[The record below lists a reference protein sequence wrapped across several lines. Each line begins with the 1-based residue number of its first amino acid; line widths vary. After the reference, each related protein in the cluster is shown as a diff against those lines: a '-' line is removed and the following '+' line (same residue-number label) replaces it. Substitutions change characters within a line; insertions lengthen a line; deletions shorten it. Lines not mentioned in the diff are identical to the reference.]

1 MVVHED
7 YGVGIYL
14 GVNKVETNLG
24 LREYITLEYANNAKV
39 YVPVGRLDKLSKYI
53 GDSTTVTISS
63 LKWEKKWK
71 ATKKKKSMK
80 K

>member
-1 MVVHED
+1 MCIRDSNRIDFIPLLDWEDLKEGDLVVHED

-39 YVPVGRLDKLSKYI
+39 YVPVGRRC
-53 GDSTTVTISS
+53 V
-63 LKWEKKWK
+63 
-71 ATKKKKSMK
+71 
-80 K
+80 

>member
-63 LKWEKKWK
+63 LNGKKMESNK
-71 ATKKKKSMK
+71 EKKSMK